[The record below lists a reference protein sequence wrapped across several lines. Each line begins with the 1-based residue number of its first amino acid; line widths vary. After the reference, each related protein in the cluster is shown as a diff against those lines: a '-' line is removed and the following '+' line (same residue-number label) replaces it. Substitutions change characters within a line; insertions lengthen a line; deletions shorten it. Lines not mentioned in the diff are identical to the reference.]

1 LHTTQGKQMT
11 IWQYK
16 EEKESHLLVKLY
28 KENHGE
34 GDFLGDL
41 DEESIKK
48 LILEIKPDID
58 VDQAFGTL
66 DYFGLLPIL
75 VIK

>member
-1 LHTTQGKQMT
+1 MR

-16 EEKESHLLVKLY
+16 EEKETHLLIKLY
-28 KENHGE
+28 KEDHGE
-34 GDFLGDL
+34 GDCLGDL
-41 DEESIKK
+41 DEESIRK
-48 LILEIKPDID
+48 LILKIKPDIN

-66 DYFGLLPIL
+66 NYFGLLPIL